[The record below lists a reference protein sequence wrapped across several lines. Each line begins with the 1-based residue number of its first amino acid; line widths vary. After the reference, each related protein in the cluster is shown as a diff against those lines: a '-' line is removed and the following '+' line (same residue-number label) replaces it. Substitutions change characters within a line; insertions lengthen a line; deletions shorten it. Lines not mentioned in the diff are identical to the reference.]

1 VKLITHDFLI
11 LIQRICFYFNL
22 KDSPPPITDL
32 GQSIYAIY
40 PDVVLS
46 QSSENEGEL
55 ALVKSIS
62 NGISNTSLK
71 ELLAEAAEGNIEI
84 QTSRYEYG
92 DDDVKPVDSRDTG
105 SSSQQFRELS
115 IPEKMQVIFKLPR
128 AEEILGGKWIRLS
141 MKYLLKGLN
150 LGFPD
155 YHFKLVYKQNG
166 HVISFGL

>member
-1 VKLITHDFLI
+1 MKLTTHDFLI
-11 LIQRICFYFNL
+11 LISSNLFYYYNL
-22 KDSPPPITDL
+22 TDSPPPITDL

-55 ALVKSIS
+55 ALVKSSS

-84 QTSRYEYG
+84 QNSRYEHG
-92 DDDVKPVDSRDTG
+92 DDDMKPVDSRDTG

-128 AEEILGGKWIRLS
+128 AEEILGGKVGSLS
-141 MKYLLKGLN
+141 MR
-150 LGFPD
+150 
-155 YHFKLVYKQNG
+155 
-166 HVISFGL
+166 